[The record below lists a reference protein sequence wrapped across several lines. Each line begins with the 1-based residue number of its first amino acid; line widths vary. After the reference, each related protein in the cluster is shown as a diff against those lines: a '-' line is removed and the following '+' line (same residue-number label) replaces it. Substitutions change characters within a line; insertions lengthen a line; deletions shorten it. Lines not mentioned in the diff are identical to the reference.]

1 MSQQPP
7 PTDFESLEQ
16 YIFEWYRNR
25 NDQNVLDTDITNIPL
40 PPNIREIQGDFNYYP
55 DPNDNNSPIEFD
67 NNDDQETI
75 NDILIRRGNLHQMS
89 LTTIRRRNGIFGPI
103 GSTTTGSTTT
113 GSTTTGPTSG
123 GSKRKR
129 TSRRKSVKRRKRTS
143 VKRKRRKSKKSNNKS
158 RNK

>member
-1 MSQQPP
+1 MAQQQP
-7 PTDFESLEQ
+7 PTDFESLEE
-16 YIFEWYRNR
+16 YILEWYRNR

-75 NDILIRRGNLHQMS
+75 NDLLIRRGDLHDLRLS
-89 LTTIRRRNGIFGPI
+89 TIRRRNGIFGPI
-103 GSTTTGSTTT
+103 
-113 GSTTTGPTSG
+113 SG

>member
-1 MSQQPP
+1 MSQRLSP
-7 PTDFESLEQ
+7 PTDFESLEE
-16 YIFEWYRNR
+16 YILEWYRNR
-25 NDQNVLDTDITNIPL
+25 NDQNVLDTDINNIPL

-75 NDILIRRGNLHQMS
+75 NDLLIRRGDLHQLRLS
-89 LTTIRRRNGIFGPI
+89 TVRRQNGIFGPI
-103 GSTTTGSTTT
+103 GSTPTRST
-113 GSTTTGPTSG
+113 SSTSG

-143 VKRKRRKSKKSNNKS
+143 VKRKRRKTKKSNNKS